1 MASFQD
7 SSRGPF
13 QASSLAKW
21 FHSAPHKDLQLED
34 TTTIFSPAEKSYR
47 EALYVLALFIA
58 SFGALLFLLIVI
70 YYTCCYCACRQTR
83 ERRQNESCCC
93 AKTSL
98 QLQVFMLALIC
109 CGALTV
115 GFIFNGKTSEGVD
128 QFRNSVDD
136 IQDDINYASTMG
148 NQMEATLQNT
158 KSDISVLYDD
168 TRSAAVEIAITLSE
182 MLINNLIFVNNQ
194 LPESVV
200 NESGNVGDKVHRY
213 DNYRWLA
220 TVILLSWC
228 IFLCIF
234 LFWIGCQVNGC
245 ILVMASMFCLLTVL
259 FTWTVVGADVGVAT
273 GIGDFCVHPK
283 QAIRKIKK
291 GDAIV
296 ISYYMDCNG
305 YDPFGKNLSELQA
318 DSKKVMDLIAS
329 VPVAPEY
336 QYLKNRIVTD
346 MTSVNNN
353 LRLYQASFTCDKI
366 HKEYMDAMDGL
377 CEKTLN
383 SLAIVILA
391 VLVIAV
397 FSGLLT
403 CCTCP
408 LWKHRRPY
416 PTTYND
422 IRSPPD
428 DVGNAV
434 LWWPHD
440 VDAES
445 DRSFHQR
452 HSDPNEQSPLI
463 ANQQHYPEY
472 QGGNQAGN
480 QVGDQVGN
488 QANLNF
494 IHVNYHGIPP
504 RTEERQASGR
514 HSF

>member
-93 AKTSL
+93 AKTCL

-109 CGALTV
+109 CGALIV
-115 GFIFNGKTSEGVD
+115 GFVFNGKTSEGVD

-136 IQDDINYASTMG
+136 IQDDINYAATMG
-148 NQMEATLQNT
+148 KQVKTTLQNT
-158 KSDISVLYDD
+158 NRDISELYDD
-168 TRSAAVEIAITLSE
+168 TKLPAVETAYSLSE
-182 MLINNLIFVNNQ
+182 ILISNLGIVNKL

-200 NESGNVGDKVHRY
+200 NESSDVGDKVHRY

-259 FTWTVVGADVGVAT
+259 FTWAIVGADFGLAT

-283 QAIRKIKK
+283 QAVRKIKK
-291 GDAIV
+291 GDGFV

-305 YDPFGKNLSELQA
+305 YDPFGKNLSDLQG
-318 DSKKVMDLIAS
+318 DSDEVRRLIQNAPV
-329 VPVAPEY
+329 VPQY
-336 QYLKNRIVTD
+336 QYLKNRIVAD
-346 MTSVNNN
+346 MTSVQDNI
-353 LRLYQASFTCDKI
+353 RLYEASFTCDKI
-366 HKEYMDAMDGL
+366 HKVRLVNVYRDVAM
-377 CEKTLN
+377 
-383 SLAIVILA
+383 
-391 VLVIAV
+391 
-397 FSGLLT
+397 
-403 CCTCP
+403 
-408 LWKHRRPY
+408 
-416 PTTYND
+416 
-422 IRSPPD
+422 
-428 DVGNAV
+428 
-434 LWWPHD
+434 
-440 VDAES
+440 
-445 DRSFHQR
+445 
-452 HSDPNEQSPLI
+452 
-463 ANQQHYPEY
+463 
-472 QGGNQAGN
+472 GGG
-480 QVGDQVGN
+480 GEG
-488 QANLNF
+488 
-494 IHVNYHGIPP
+494 G
-504 RTEERQASGR
+504 
-514 HSF
+514 